1 MSGSVILAGIL
12 LKLGGYGFIK
22 YGLTLFPQ
30 EFMILCSKFKL
41 ICLLS
46 IFLGSICT
54 CVQVDIK
61 RLIAYSSVVHMSMCI
76 YPIFNNPESYGVN
89 ACVVGMIAHGF
100 TSPGLFLVVGFL
112 YERTNSRNIIYY
124 GGFSHTLPVFSGIAL
139 VIILASMGVP
149 GSINFIGEVFML
161 LNTVSSVGVIQCL
174 LVTFGMFT
182 TLIYSLKLYTYIF
195 TGLPIEV
202 GEFSSPSGET
212 GQTNSYDLTLREA
225 ISLSLCSIPVFIF
238 GLHLP
243 G

>member
-12 LKLGGYGFIK
+12 LKLGGYGLIK

-30 EFMILCSKFKL
+30 EFMVLCSRFKL

-46 IFLGSICT
+46 VFLGSICT

-76 YPIFNNPESYGVN
+76 YPIFNNPESNGVN

-139 VIILASMGVP
+139 VIILASMGIP

-174 LVTFGMFT
+174 LITFGMFT
-182 TLIYSLKLYTYIF
+182 TLVYSLKLYTYIF
-195 TGLPIEV
+195 TGLPLEV
-202 GEFSSPSGET
+202 GQLSS
-212 GQTNSYDLTLREA
+212 TNKVIRGSNPYDLTLRESVA
-225 ISLSLCSIPVFIF
+225 LALCSIPVFIL